1 MAAPDMADVYR
12 SLVGDLKDKFGG
24 TIDDSNAEA
33 IALAA
38 AQVYRRE
45 VEPRLWEDRSAHELL
60 DSFGVPRTGDF
71 VPYSLRDRLLIF
83 QQRNGQRPWVEQAHE
98 LLDELGV
105 PREDSEGL
113 SYPLRTRLN
122 RLLDNLENLEV
133 ATPATLDESGE
144 ARSTTAG
151 EHEQDVRSKDGPPT
165 EAAEAPATSA
175 DDAAKD
181 GNANEADDGDA
192 KAGERQGDAKDD
204 AVTARPAGSGVD
216 GQRGDGS
223 SAPEEGGEVVGPEL
237 VDALEAIQRATEHTG
252 EEQQALLAPP
262 PEPSGVDLAGL
273 GSVLGTMQG
282 ELVELRQAVEALRAE
297 LHDAITVFTGGT
309 PAVPVVPAP
318 SSGPEGDGSPATAPG
333 PDGKGSTG
341 RLPAVVPDDLTGTT
355 PPVSVDDEA
364 SPNPPAPAEDG
375 SGPGAP
381 AAAGD
386 GSGPMP
392 SVTDEDGS
400 GPVPPARADDPTR
413 PTPPVDASAA
423 AEEQETGRHR
433 SRGVAHLVL
442 LIVLIGLV
450 LAGGVTAAVVLG
462 WDEIQSRFSDFI
474 SPVAVCLH

>member
-1 MAAPDMADVYR
+1 MAAPDMAEVYR

-24 TIDDSNAEA
+24 TIDDDNAEA

-71 VPYSLRDRLLIF
+71 IPYSLRDRLLLL
-83 QQRNGQRPWVEQAHE
+83 QQRNGQRSWVEQAHE

-105 PREDSEGL
+105 PRQDSEGL

-122 RLLDNLENLEV
+122 RLLDNLENLDV
-133 ATPATLDESGE
+133 TPPGTPDESGE
-144 ARSTTAG
+144 ARTTTAG
-151 EHEQDVRSKDGPPT
+151 EHEQDATSKDGPTT
-165 EAAEAPATSA
+165 EATQAPGPGS
-175 DDAAKD
+175 DAADTKD
-181 GNANEADDGDA
+181 GNAAAADTKDGN
-192 KAGERQGDAKDD
+192 RQGDTKDG
-204 AVTARPAGSGVD
+204 AVTAPPAGSGVD
-216 GQRGDGS
+216 DHRGDGS
-223 SAPEEGGEVVGPEL
+223 SAPEGGGEVVGPEL
-237 VDALEAIQRATEHTG
+237 VDALQAIQRATGHTG
-252 EEQQALLAPP
+252 EEQQALQAPP
-262 PEPSGVDLAGL
+262 PEPSGLDLAGL

-333 PDGKGSTG
+333 PEGKGSTG

-364 SPNPPAPAEDG
+364 SPKPFAPAEDG
-375 SGPGAP
+375 SGPGSP
-381 AAAGD
+381 ASAGD

-392 SVTDEDGS
+392 SVTARDGS
-400 GPVPPARADDPTR
+400 GPVPSAGADDPTR
-413 PTPPVDASAA
+413 PTPPVEASGA
-423 AEEQETGRHR
+423 AEEQESGRHR

-442 LIVLIGLV
+442 LILLIGLV

-462 WDEIQSRFSDFI
+462 WDELRSRFSDFI
-474 SPVAVCLH
+474 SPVAARLL